1 LPGAGRLPPEDVA
14 MKRTLEAINA
24 VVLAFMFVI
33 VLLSVIFRV
42 VVAVSASWTEELA
55 QYLLI
60 FLGFIGAA
68 ALMRDEGHITIT
80 VLVDRMGR
88 GTRQILKIVNK
99 LLMLPF
105 FIIFTVGAFE
115 NMQMNWDVGLPT
127 VEWMKIGYMYLVLFL
142 CGLIMIFYLLM
153 NLYGDI
159 LRRNALVSE
168 GGGAQ

>member
-1 LPGAGRLPPEDVA
+1 
-14 MKRTLEAINA
+14 MKKALEAINA
-24 VVLAFMFVI
+24 IVLVFMFVI

-42 VVAVSASWTEELA
+42 VVSVPASWTEELA

-80 VLVDRMGR
+80 VVVDRMSR
-88 GTRQILKIVNK
+88 GLRQALRVVNR

-115 NMQMNWDVGLPT
+115 NMSMNWEVGLPT

-142 CGLIMIFYLLM
+142 CGLIMIFYLLA
-153 NLYGDI
+153 NLYSAVVQ
-159 LRRNALVSE
+159 RKAAVTE
-168 GGGAQ
+168 PGGAR

>member
-1 LPGAGRLPPEDVA
+1 
-14 MKRTLEAINA
+14 MKKTLEAINA
-24 VVLAFMFVI
+24 VVLLFMLVI

-80 VLVDRMGR
+80 VVLDRMGTR
-88 GTRQILKIVNK
+88 TRQVLRAVNR

-153 NLYGDI
+153 NICGDI
-159 LRRNALVSE
+159 FRRKAVVFE
-168 GGGAQ
+168 RGGAR

>member
-1 LPGAGRLPPEDVA
+1 
-14 MKRTLEAINA
+14 
-24 VVLAFMFVI
+24 
-33 VLLSVIFRV
+33 
-42 VVAVSASWTEELA
+42 
-55 QYLLI
+55 
-60 FLGFIGAA
+60 
-68 ALMRDEGHITIT
+68 
-80 VLVDRMGR
+80 
-88 GTRQILKIVNK
+88 
-99 LLMLPF
+99 
-105 FIIFTVGAFE
+105 VGAFE